1 MPSLPSMLP
10 PPVPPAASFLSPQ
23 QAPPARLPFLGHS
36 EQDGRRHA
44 VRIPSQAEFVGTL
57 STGAAPPMVPPRAFL
72 PTSVTPSTAASNE
85 YYSPHRAHAP
95 LPSAQGLMAPSPPLS
110 DQLDPLWWMNTDI
123 LSLPEHFGNL
133 PDLFE
138 QAFLLGPYYQ
148 GGGSAIDSEAG
159 LLCGH
164 ERDRAIAGGCGSGSG
179 GAGAGAG
186 GMDRQDDLG
195 QDNDDDGQEAETA
208 TMAAVDG
215 RESEMTGLD
224 AIATA
229 AAAAAAAAHPLGG
242 LLGATN
248 AAAAA
253 SSTTNHGHH
262 DDTATATTTTTTTT
276 TSTTTSAMMM
286 IGADGLFDLR
296 SFLEHGGD
304 LAHANTNA
312 TTAAAAAGTRTSSS
326 SGGNEQSFATT

>member
-23 QAPPARLPFLGHS
+23 QAPPASLPFLGHS

-179 GAGAGAG
+179 GAGAE
-186 GMDRQDDLG
+186 GMNRQDDLG

-229 AAAAAAAAHPLGG
+229 AAAAAAAHPLGG

-248 AAAAA
+248 GAAAA
-253 SSTTNHGHH
+253 SSTTNHGHN